1 MKKLLFT
8 VAIGLGLLTQSCQK
22 ETITTNPN
30 LAKVGDKYLDGYVV
44 STYSDGHGVIAK
56 KVSGSTNW
64 YSCGTLASGE
74 WRVPSSSE
82 LYYMLDNMTLRS
94 KMNISY
100 GYYWSADENY
110 RQTPRLFISN
120 KVVNQEHKLMINPK
134 PTIMVYISLKTIN

>member
-100 GYYWSADENY
+100 GYYWSADENSSTNAKAIY
-110 RQTPRLFISN
+110 IEQGGEPRTQTHD
-120 KVVNQEHKLMINPK
+120 KPK
-134 PTIMVYISLKTIN
+134 TNYHGLYIFKHY

>member
-100 GYYWSADENY
+100 GYYWSADENSSTNAKAIY
-110 RQTPRLFISN
+110 IEQGGEPRTQTHD
-120 KVVNQEHKLMINPK
+120 KPK
-134 PTIMVYISLKTIN
+134 TNNYGLYIFKN